1 MERLIAP
8 REAALATWAAVRAR
22 KHFRCGF
29 GAHLEGSSG
38 GGMGHVVEPGVVDS
52 GYLRE
57 HKITLEPGPACSAAM
72 VFPALCTTI
81 VDLEQSV

>member
-1 MERLIAP
+1 MVVG
-8 REAALATWAAVRAR
+8 W
-22 KHFRCGF
+22 
-29 GAHLEGSSG
+29 
-38 GGMGHVVEPGVVDS
+38 GMLWNLGVVDS

-57 HKITLEPGPACSAAM
+57 HKITLEPGPACSAEM